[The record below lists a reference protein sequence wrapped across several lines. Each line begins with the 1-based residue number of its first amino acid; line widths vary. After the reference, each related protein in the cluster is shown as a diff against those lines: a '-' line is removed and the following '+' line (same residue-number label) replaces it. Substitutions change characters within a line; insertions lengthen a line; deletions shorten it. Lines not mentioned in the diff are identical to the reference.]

1 MVVRVAAVTVAATS
15 REIERSYSGVGEAE
29 SSNHRGGVVDDDDDD
44 DNNDDDSGGGGSGG
58 GGGGGGGG
66 DGGDSSPLPRPTL
79 STCMSLP
86 LYPVTAGTVPA
97 VPTAPTPAPPPTDDP
112 SVPACSVLPC
122 PTLRLSGAS
131 PSSDFFCPYTPR
143 PSRQGSF
150 QAFLSVDRKDP

>member
-1 MVVRVAAVTVAATS
+1 
-15 REIERSYSGVGEAE
+15 
-29 SSNHRGGVVDDDDDD
+29 
-44 DNNDDDSGGGGSGG
+44 
-58 GGGGGGGG
+58 
-66 DGGDSSPLPRPTL
+66 
-79 STCMSLP
+79 MSLP

-97 VPTAPTPAPPPTDDP
+97 VPTAPTSAPPPTDDP

-150 QAFLSVDRKDP
+150 KPFYQSTEKIRGDPSAAAPRVSLPANPRVLETRYLVIYDTYMYFSFKVPTEFSSFIFYFTFCTRHYV